1 MTASSSV
8 RKCEWEPSPFPP
20 PIMATRSVL
29 KKPSLLPLLCATLI
43 GVDVADL
50 ARPQRHRHVHSRD
63 LARAVLRAA
72 RHERESS
79 SAAGAPTCLPQTR
92 ASFDLLTSQTEPRTA
107 FKSDSARANEVTLAK
122 ARAIKRRIDAKK
134 IEESSI

>member
-1 MTASSSV
+1 
-8 RKCEWEPSPFPP
+8 
-20 PIMATRSVL
+20 MATRSVL

-50 ARPQRHRHVHSRD
+50 ARPQRHRHVYSRD